1 VSSPKKAPTA
11 GKNKAITRDMII
23 ADIVGKYPFTIEIF
37 MDFGIHCF
45 SCSVSEYET
54 IEQGVLGHGFTEEEL
69 QELLQE
75 INSTIENPP
84 PPDEYENIPV

>member
-1 VSSPKKAPTA
+1 MAEENENV
-11 GKNKAITRDMII
+11 TRDMII
-23 ADIVGKYPFTIEIF
+23 ADVVGRYPFAIEIF

-69 QELLQE
+69 EELLEE
-75 INSTIENPP
+75 INSSIKNPP
-84 PPDEYENIPV
+84 PPDEYDHIPV